1 MKIEEIVSEIRSFIV
16 CFLTGFLLFGNYLFI
31 KGSVGVEYF
40 VAVCLFVIASCN
52 LMNTKR

>member
-16 CFLTGFLLFGNYLFI
+16 CFLTGFLLFGNYLFV

-40 VAVCLFVIASCN
+40 VAVCVFVMASCS